1 MKPGKP
7 QGRTLRAGIGW
18 ARGEHP
24 IKGTPQTDKKI
35 RLFANLLPRANKIED
50 GYFRARGEGVS
61 AKVRAQGLSA
71 GQIEKLSARRKKEY
85 LALIVSDFN

>member
-35 RLFANLLPRANKIED
+35 SPRARNPTT
-50 GYFRARGEGVS
+50 
-61 AKVRAQGLSA
+61 
-71 GQIEKLSARRKKEY
+71 
-85 LALIVSDFN
+85 